1 MILIAD
7 AGGTSVKW
15 RMINAEG
22 EVAQAVT
29 EGFNAYAHKVDKLR
43 NSLQHMLA
51 LLAPPRLKKVCYYGA
66 GVSSDLNTLLV
77 RTELE
82 KLVPAEQYE
91 IGHDLLAAARSLLGT
106 EAGIACI
113 LGTGSNSCYYDG
125 VNIVENLPSLGYI
138 IGDEGSGN
146 ALGKKLIRAY
156 FRKNLPEDLNALFE
170 KRFRLTRDE
179 LLKRVYS
186 DLEGPG
192 FLAGFTKFLFH
203 HLKHPYVYQL
213 VYEEFSKFFSEIIAQ
228 YARSGELTVN
238 FCGGI
243 AFYYANILR
252 QAGTDQG
259 FTIRNI
265 VEDPIAGL
273 TLYHQSKDL

>member
-15 RMINAEG
+15 RMISANG
-22 EVAQAVT
+22 EVLQAVT
-29 EGFNAYAHKVDKLR
+29 EGYNAYAHKVDKLR
-43 NSLQHMLA
+43 SSIQHMQT
-51 LLAPPRLKKVCYYGA
+51 LLSLPHLKKVCFYGA

-77 RTELE
+77 HTELE
-82 KLVPAEQYE
+82 KLVGADDYE
-91 IGHDLLAAARSLLGT
+91 IGHDLMAAARSLLGA
-106 EAGIACI
+106 EPGIACI

-125 VNIVENLPSLGYI
+125 ENILENLPSLGYM

-146 ALGKKLIRAY
+146 ALGKKLLRAY
-156 FRKNLPEDLNALFE
+156 FRSNLPEDLKVKFE
-170 KRFRLTRDE
+170 KRFHITRDE

-186 DLEGPG
+186 DLAGPG

-203 HLKHPYVYQL
+203 HMKHPYVYQL
-213 VYEEFSKFFSEIIAQ
+213 IYEEFSMFFAEIIAK
-228 YARSGELTVN
+228 YPKSREHTVN

-259 FTIRNI
+259 FVVRTI

-273 TLYHQSKDL
+273 TLYHQNKDL